1 MENEEK
7 VETKENVTVK
17 DLIPVEK
24 IKELVA
30 QTTNTAENSVTDK
43 LDSDFDTFIKS
54 DNEEVKKASEKHNK
68 KTLKL
73 FTKRKEGIDDNIS
86 ATKKYATDYER
97 EEWYYKRHKDTID
110 KYIKKDDKDK
120 KRKKDDNAVEVVIEN
135 ENNQDDT
142 LRVGL
147 FKMWSIVFY
156 DMLIFI
162 LGCIVFSPVHL
173 VRYVAELFFKMRK
186 SLAITVGIIVG
197 VVVLVIG
204 LYFGISALFNY
215 ARSVS

>member
-1 MENEEK
+1 MEEK
-7 VETKENVTVK
+7 DVSVK
-17 DLIPVEK
+17 DLVPIER
-24 IKELVA
+24 IRELIDK
-30 QTTNTAENSVTDK
+30 TTNTSENGVSDR
-43 LDSDFDTFIKS
+43 LDSEFNDYINSNDEDVAKTT
-54 DNEEVKKASEKHNK
+54 EKHNK
-68 KTLKL
+68 KTLKM
-73 FTKRKEGIDDNIS
+73 FTKRKERVNDNVS
-86 ATKKYATDYER
+86 ATKTYITDYDR

-120 KRKKDDNAVEVVIEN
+120 KKKGDNDINVVIET
-135 ENNQDDT
+135 EKDDEP

-147 FKMWSIVFY
+147 FKMWSIVAY

-186 SLAITVGIIVG
+186 ALAITVAIIVG
-197 VVVLVIG
+197 VVVLTIG
-204 LYFGISALFNY
+204 LIFGVSALFNF

>member
-1 MENEEK
+1 MEENETVQDLSSVK
-7 VETKENVTVK
+7 VK
-17 DLIPVEK
+17 DLIPVDK
-24 IKELVA
+24 IRELIEA
-30 QTTNTAENSVTDK
+30 TSNASENGVSNR
-43 LDSDFDTFIKS
+43 LDSDFDNYINS
-54 DNEEVKKASEKHNK
+54 DDENVQKTSEKHNK
-68 KTLKL
+68 RTLKM
-73 FTKRKEGIDDNIS
+73 FTKRKEQVNDNVS
-86 ATKKYATDYER
+86 ATRKYVTDYER

-110 KYIKKDDKDK
+110 KYIKKDDKEK
-120 KRKKDDNAVEVVIEN
+120 KKKSDNSVDVVIESDR
-135 ENNQDDT
+135 EEEP

-147 FKMWSIVFY
+147 LKMWSIVFY

-197 VVVLVIG
+197 VVVLTVG
-204 LYFGISALFNY
+204 LIFGISALFNF

>member
-1 MENEEK
+1 MEENETVQDLSSVK
-7 VETKENVTVK
+7 VK
-17 DLIPVEK
+17 DLIPVDK
-24 IKELVA
+24 IRELIEA
-30 QTTNTAENSVTDK
+30 TSNASENGVSNR
-43 LDSDFDTFIKS
+43 LDSDFDNYINS
-54 DNEEVKKASEKHNK
+54 DDENVQKTSEKHNK
-68 KTLKL
+68 RTLKM
-73 FTKRKEGIDDNIS
+73 FTKRKEQVNDNVS
-86 ATKKYATDYER
+86 ATRKYVTDYER

-120 KRKKDDNAVEVVIEN
+120 KKKGDNSVEVVIESDR
-135 ENNQDDT
+135 EEEP

-197 VVVLVIG
+197 VVVLTVG
-204 LYFGISALFNY
+204 LIFGISALFNF

>member
-1 MENEEK
+1 M
-7 VETKENVTVK
+7 
-17 DLIPVEK
+17 
-24 IKELVA
+24 
-30 QTTNTAENSVTDK
+30 
-43 LDSDFDTFIKS
+43 
-54 DNEEVKKASEKHNK
+54 
-68 KTLKL
+68 
-73 FTKRKEGIDDNIS
+73 FTKRKEGIDDNVS
-86 ATKKYATDYER
+86 ATRKYVTDYER

-110 KYIKKDDKDK
+110 KYIKKDDKEK
-120 KRKKDDNAVEVVIEN
+120 KKKNSQDPNVVVVETEKAD
-135 ENNQDDT
+135 EP

-186 SLAITVGIIVG
+186 ALAITVGIIVG
-197 VVVLVIG
+197 VAILIIG
-204 LYFGISALFNY
+204 LIFGVSALFNY